1 MIMIMIMIAFSY
13 MIMLTIDI
21 VEMDSQSQSNV
32 EEKVKSLISEDDEST
47 DDVQND
53 QSEKQNT

>member
-1 MIMIMIMIAFSY
+1 M
-13 MIMLTIDI
+13 DI
-21 VEMDSQSQSNV
+21 QSQSNV
-32 EEKVKSLISEDDEST
+32 EEKGKNPMSEDDEST